1 MGHQLLRLKK
11 RSEFLRVAST
21 RKKWAAPG
29 LILQVKSHPA
39 VGKPNRADGFLRV
52 GFTVSKKVGNAVN
65 RNRAKRRLRALAAE
79 ILPTYAKG
87 GYDLV
92 IIGRRTTIDRPY
104 AKLMGDLLKALDKMG
119 VAQTQPELEHAFE
132 QGTKTQ

>member
-11 RSEFLRVAST
+11 RPEFLRVAST

-39 VGKPNRADGFLRV
+39 DGKPARADGFLRV
-52 GFTVSKKVGNAVN
+52 GFTVSKKVGNAVK
-65 RNRAKRRLRALAAE
+65 RNRAKRRLKALAAE
-79 ILPTYAKG
+79 ILPTHAKV

-104 AKLMGDLLKALDKMG
+104 AKLTGDLLKALDKMG
-119 VAQTQPELEHAFE
+119 VARTQSETEPAPEQRTE
-132 QGTKTQ
+132 TQ